1 MARFRTTRWRRA
13 LVSLV
18 AAATLALVVSL
29 PALAG
34 TRTFRA
40 VILENFGIRASA
52 QPCEVLADGFSCPGE
67 GTVQGFGPVTST
79 IFFPFDPPFPLTRTL
94 ELADG
99 STLVLAET
107 PLGGI
112 RPGSSADAPGQQ
124 VSAGNPAFDN
134 YAWSVVAGTG
144 VFAGA
149 VGSGTW
155 ENVQAGDTIVLRFT
169 GTLTLP

>member
-1 MARFRTTRWRRA
+1 MARFRFTRSRQA
-13 LVSLV
+13 LVALV
-18 AAATLALVVSL
+18 AAATLVLAVSL

-40 VILENFGIRASA
+40 VILENFEIRASA
-52 QPCEVLADGFSCPGE
+52 QPCLVLADGISCPGT

-79 IFFPFDPPFPLTRTL
+79 IFFPFEPPFPLTRTL

-107 PLGGI
+107 PLGGSF
-112 RPGSSADAPGQQ
+112 PGRSPYAPGQQ
-124 VSAGNPAFDN
+124 VSAGNPVFDN
-134 YAWSVVAGTG
+134 FEWSVVGGTG

-149 VGSGTW
+149 SGSGTW
-155 ENVQAGDTIVLRFT
+155 ENVQAGDTIVIRFM
-169 GTLTLP
+169 GTLILP

>member
-1 MARFRTTRWRRA
+1 MARTRITRSHQA
-13 LVSLV
+13 LAALV
-18 AAATLALVVSL
+18 AAATLVLLVSL

-34 TRTFRA
+34 TRTFKA
-40 VILENFGIRASA
+40 VILENFEIRASA
-52 QPCEVLADGFSCPGE
+52 QPCDVLIDGFSCPGT

-79 IFFPFDPPFPLTRTL
+79 IFFPFDPPYPLTRTL

-99 STLVLAET
+99 STLVLEEM
-107 PLGGI
+107 PLGGS
-112 RPGSSADAPGQQ
+112 RPGASAYAPGQQ
-124 VSAGNPAFDN
+124 VSAGNPGFDN
-134 YAWSVVAGTG
+134 FAWSVVDGTG

-155 ENVQAGDTIVLRFT
+155 ENVQAGDTIVIRFT